1 MNDLPTGKLHY
12 ANLFDSVR
20 EELISLIVTG
30 VLKPG
35 QRLNEV
41 HLAEHLGISRG
52 PVREAARELEGQ
64 GLIVSRP
71 RVGFFVTDF
80 TATQIVDLYE
90 IKIWIE
96 QALVEDVVRY
106 WPDALRRSTLAEID
120 GIDRS
125 GKLAFSR
132 SVFDC
137 RRRIASHIHNR
148 YLAEHVLSLY
158 RKFYVVT
165 ALIDVPDEDARM
177 DRIIGTLRDFWTSLI
192 EGDAERARRIVAD
205 DAEHWKS
212 DLVPYFEAEARQ
224 GR

>member
-41 HLAEHLGISRG
+41 YLAEHLGISRG

-212 DLVPYFEAEARQ
+212 DLVPYFEAGARQ